1 MSLGLYGL
9 ADHAVREALSRFGGL
24 VVHALHADRGRF
36 VPGLRG
42 PVDHAVRGALPGLGG
57 LVVHALHAVCGGRW
71 WMFLGLHGPA
81 HHALQPFAMHL
92 LALAV

>member
-24 VVHALHADRGRF
+24 VVHALHADRGGRLDLF
-36 VPGLRG
+36 LVYVVLLIMQF
-42 PVDHAVRGALPGLGG
+42 AV
-57 LVVHALHAVCGGRW
+57 H
-71 WMFLGLHGPA
+71 F
-81 HHALQPFAMHL
+81 

>member
-57 LVVHALHAVCGGRW
+57 LVVHALHAVN
-71 WMFLGLHGPA
+71 MFCFYWLGS
-81 HHALQPFAMHL
+81 L
-92 LALAV
+92 LGFFWA